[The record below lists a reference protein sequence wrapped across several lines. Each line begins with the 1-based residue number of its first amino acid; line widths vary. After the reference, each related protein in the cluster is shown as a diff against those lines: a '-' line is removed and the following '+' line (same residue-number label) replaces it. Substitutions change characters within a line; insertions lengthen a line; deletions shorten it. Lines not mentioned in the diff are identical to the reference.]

1 MSVKLAAKVRRFEA
15 RIRRM
20 HEDVVFEL
28 TVMPGLLVGNAVELT
43 WIIVQNRKHGI
54 GTSIM
59 RALCEFAD
67 RNAAQISLKPASKSD
82 YAATTSRG
90 RLVRFYRRFGFVVE
104 KAKPAEF
111 TIIPRMIRQPVV

>member
-15 RIRRM
+15 RIRRT
-20 HEDVVFEL
+20 HGGVVFEL
-28 TVMPGLLVGNAVELT
+28 TVMPGLLVEKVVELT
-43 WIIVQNRKHGI
+43 WIIVNDRKQGV
-54 GTSIM
+54 GTAIM
-59 RALCEFAD
+59 RELCTFAD

-104 KAKPAEF
+104 KVKPAEF
-111 TIIPRMIRQPVV
+111 TVIPIMVRQPVG